1 MKYTKEIS
9 KCSFT
14 YTGSALWNELP
25 DKVQDSISLD
35 AFKSNHHFFIGWRF
49 SLYTMAFLFIVLHM
63 PYFSSQLIWYHCNF
77 YVLFIYLC
85 ISSSNIC
92 VFNSQHCAHW
102 YALVIALLYNI
113 AMILLNSCSLYH
125 VDVKAVLLHAY
136 CTYAMVLRTRC
147 QWRVELFQS
156 DWLYHV

>member
-1 MKYTKEIS
+1 MHYGMSCLIKYKIP
-9 KCSFT
+9 FH
-14 YTGSALWNELP
+14 LMHL
-25 DKVQDSISLD
+25 KVISISSLD
-35 AFKSNHHFFIGWRF
+35 GDSPYILWHSY
-49 SLYTMAFLFIVLHM
+49 SLFYIFHI
-63 PYFSSQLIWYHCNF
+63 SSQLIWYHCNF

-85 ISSSNIC
+85 ISSSNIF